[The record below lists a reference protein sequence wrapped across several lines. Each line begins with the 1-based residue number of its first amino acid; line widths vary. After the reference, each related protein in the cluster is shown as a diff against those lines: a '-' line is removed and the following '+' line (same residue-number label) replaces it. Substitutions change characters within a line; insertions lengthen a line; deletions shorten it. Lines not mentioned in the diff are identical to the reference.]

1 MVPVIAAGRSFKG
14 AALYFLH
21 DKRQEGE
28 ALRTTTERIAWAQP
42 VNLPTNDPE
51 RAWRM
56 MATTA
61 LKADELKAGAG
72 VKKTGN
78 KLQKA
83 VAHYSLSWH
92 PSEKPTQAEQMEAAQ
107 ETLKLLGLSEYQAI
121 IVSHNDEDHAHI
133 HVVVN
138 RVHPTDGKAAQLS
151 NSKRILSKW
160 AEDYEK
166 RRGQVFCP
174 QRVAN
179 NARRKAGEAVHS
191 PRVARPVHEFRQA
204 TGQRPTAAMIQAE
217 QRTQDAQL
225 AQAGRDMHQA
235 HAKQWAA
242 LKLAYSQAKGRLYR
256 DADKRTEDRTAE
268 VKADFKPEWGALF
281 RQERAEQRSF
291 QARERSLIGRVWNM
305 AATAREIRRQGEEVP
320 GGILGMAFAVFSR
333 GERENALAAGH
344 RGRRMDL
351 AGRVSQATRA
361 ERQQIRRQ
369 TKKAADTLRDTFLK
383 QCAELKAEQDRQRAA
398 LKDQWRARNEARK
411 TAYAAIPSR
420 EQLMAKVRAQQPAN
434 QLTPGMARA
443 RRRGPG
449 LG

>member
-1 MVPVIAAGRSFKG
+1 MVPVIKLGGSIKG

-28 ALRTTTERIAWAQP
+28 ALRMTTDRVAWAQP
-42 VNLPTNDPE
+42 VNLPTDDPE

-72 VKKTGN
+72 VKNTGN
-78 KLQKA
+78 KLKKA
-83 VAHYSLSWH
+83 VAHYSLSWDA
-92 PSEKPTQAEQMEAAQ
+92 SEKPSQAEQLDAAR
-107 ETLKLLGLSEYQAI
+107 ETLKLLGLAEHQAL
-121 IVSHNDEDHAHI
+121 IVSHTDTDKPHI
-133 HVVVN
+133 HIMVN
-138 RVHPTDGKAAQLS
+138 RVHPTDGRAALLS
-151 NSKRILSKW
+151 NSKTILSRW

-166 RRGQVFCP
+166 RRGKIFCP

-179 NARRKAGEAVHS
+179 NARRAAGEKVRS
-191 PRVARPVHEFRQA
+191 PRVERPVYEFRKA
-204 TGQRPTAAMIQAE
+204 NGQRPTAAMIQTE
-217 QRTQDAQL
+217 QQTQDAHL

-291 QARERSLIGRVWNM
+291 QARERSFIGRVWNM

-320 GGILGMAFAVFSR
+320 GGVLGMAFTIFSR
-333 GERENALAAGH
+333 GERENALTAGH

-351 AGRVSQATRA
+351 AGRVSKATRA
-361 ERQQIRRQ
+361 ERQQIRQQ
-369 TKKAADTLRDTFLK
+369 TKKAANTLRDTFLK

-411 TAYAAIPSR
+411 AAYAAIPSR
-420 EQLMAKVRAQQPAN
+420 EQLMGRARAQQPAN
-434 QLTPGMARA
+434 QLAPGMARV

>member
-1 MVPVIAAGRSFKG
+1 MVPVIKTGRSIKYT
-14 AALYFLH
+14 ALYFLR
-21 DKRQEGE
+21 DKRQEGQ
-28 ALRTTTERIAWAQP
+28 APPLTADRVAWAQP
-42 VNLPTNDPE
+42 INLPTDDPE

-56 MATTA
+56 MATTVI
-61 LKADELKAGAG
+61 KANELKAGAG
-72 VKKTGN
+72 VKNTGN
-78 KLQKA
+78 KLQKP

-92 PSEKPTQAEQMEAAQ
+92 PSENPTRAEQMEAAH
-107 ETLKLLGLSEYQAI
+107 ETLKLLGVAEHQAL
-121 IVSHNDEDHAHI
+121 VVRHTDTDEPHI
-133 HVVVN
+133 HIMVN
-138 RVHPTDGKAAQLS
+138 RVHPTDGRAALLP
-151 NSKRILSKW
+151 NSKRVLSRW
-160 AEDYEK
+160 AEDYER
-166 RRGQVFCP
+166 RRGKIFCP
-174 QRVAN
+174 QRVVN
-179 NARRKAGEAVHS
+179 NARRAAGEKVFS
-191 PRVARPVHEFRQA
+191 PRVERPVYEFRQA

-217 QRTQDAQL
+217 QQTQDAQL

-369 TKKAADTLRDTFLK
+369 TKKAADALRDTFLK
-383 QCAELKAEQDRQRAA
+383 QCAELKAEQDRQRVT

-420 EQLMAKVRAQQPAN
+420 EQLMAKVRAQQPVN
-434 QLTPGMARA
+434 QLAPGMARA